1 MLDIYMEAPDNDY
14 SWLLS
19 RNDIKE
25 DYIKLYLENY
35 IYILFNLISDS
46 DWYKNDSNLLCLVYD
61 LEDSSEY
68 GDIKDLIDSS
78 SKYSLTKDRGSTD
91 VYFDKVYS
99 STDSDIPHTIN
110 LIGDLEDYKYKVIL
124 SLTKEDI
131 EELLPDERLIE
142 LYKEDNE
149 ILMELLSSKKGE

>member
-19 RNDIKE
+19 KNNIKE
-25 DYIKLYLENY
+25 DYVRLYLENY
-35 IYILFNLISDS
+35 IYILFNLISNS
-46 DWYKNDSNLLCLVYD
+46 DWYRNDSNLLCLVYD

-68 GDIKDLIDSS
+68 GDIKDLVDSS
-78 SKYSLTKDRGSTD
+78 SKYTISKDRGSTD
-91 VYFDKVYS
+91 VYYDKVYS

-110 LIGDLEDYKYKVIL
+110 LIGDLEDYKYKLIL
-124 SLTKEDI
+124 TLREDI